1 MYEAP
6 HEQIS
11 LHTTLNRL
19 NTTLNRSLM
28 GLFSLTIVS
37 SVKNRKVLAFLG
49 KEHPFGIASELA
61 VQWVMRLALNV
72 LAL

>member
-1 MYEAP
+1 
-6 HEQIS
+6 
-11 LHTTLNRL
+11 
-19 NTTLNRSLM
+19 M